1 MSERSVNTVIGEKSN
16 FKGNLTLSNSIEIK
30 GNFEGDIKTDEDVI
44 IHETG
49 KIKTNVKARSVL
61 IEGRLEGNIEAKR
74 SITIKSKA
82 YVRGDLRGPDLQV
95 QRGADV
101 QCKIVIENNQQ
112 ADEKK

>member
-16 FKGNLTLSNSIEIK
+16 FKGNLTLSNSIDIK
-30 GNFEGDIKTDEDVI
+30 GNFEGDIRTDEDVI

-49 KIKTNVKARSVL
+49 KIKTNVKARNVL

-82 YVRGDLRGPDLQV
+82 YVRGDLKGPDLQV

>member
-61 IEGRLEGNIEAKR
+61 IDGRLEGNIEAKR

>member
-49 KIKTNVKARSVL
+49 KIKTNVKARNVL

-82 YVRGDLRGPDLQV
+82 YVRGDLKSPDLQV

>member
-49 KIKTNVKARSVL
+49 KIKTNVKARNVL

-82 YVRGDLRGPDLQV
+82 YVRGDLKGPDLQV

>member
-30 GNFEGDIKTDEDVI
+30 GNFEGDIRTDEDVI

-49 KIKTNVKARSVL
+49 KIKTNVKARNVL

-82 YVRGDLRGPDLQV
+82 YVRGDLKGPDLQV